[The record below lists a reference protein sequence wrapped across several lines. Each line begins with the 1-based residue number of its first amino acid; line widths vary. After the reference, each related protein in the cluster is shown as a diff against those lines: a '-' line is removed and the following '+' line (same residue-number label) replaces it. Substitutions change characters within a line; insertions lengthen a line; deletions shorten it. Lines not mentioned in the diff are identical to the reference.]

1 MQRMGQK
8 FRRFLTLSIGGAYVL
23 AQRENLE
30 FEMTELATTETFRRL
45 DDEVAMVS
53 GSVFSG
59 GGIGDVGIEWGL
71 GIPVLAA
78 CELVPS
84 RAELIRTNFPKTE
97 VFEGDAWKLAS
108 AYVQFMKK
116 KLGGLR
122 PWLITL
128 SPPCQGMSANGAGRI
143 SSAIRSGNRP
153 QEDERNRLVLPGLEI
168 VEALQPDWFLLENVR
183 RMENTVIRNEHGEPE
198 NILSLLARRLHP
210 LGYVIRSAI
219 LDFRRYGV
227 PHHRERLITVGCRLP
242 SVTKIY
248 PPVKDIFFDQPTE
261 LHPVVT
267 HGGPDLP
274 PPVTMREAI
283 GQLPALDALDK
294 PIDPDDCY
302 HRVPQWNDR
311 QYYWMKHT
319 PEGGTAFDNHQCPA
333 CGQDAHSSE
342 VVTCRSCSK
351 PLPKPT
357 VRNNGSSRLVR
368 GFRTSYRRMRWDRP
382 ANTLT
387 MNSGVI
393 SSDVKGHPE
402 QHRVLSLREILLLGT
417 LDHPRWKKRY
427 RFEGVPFGRPVSG
440 LDFSPRL
447 VRQVIGES
455 IPPLAMM
462 RIVERLV
469 ELDERL

>member
-1 MQRMGQK
+1 MGSNKAKQAIDH
-8 FRRFLTLSIGGAYVL
+8 S
-23 AQRENLE
+23 
-30 FEMTELATTETFRRL
+30 FRRL
-45 DDEVAMVS
+45 DDGVALVS
-53 GSVFSG
+53 ASVFSG

-78 CELVPS
+78 CEIVPS
-84 RAELIRTNFPKTE
+84 RAELIRQNFPDTK
-97 VFEGDAWKLAS
+97 VFEGDVWKLAP
-108 AYVQFMKK
+108 AYTQFIHQ

-143 SSAIRSGNRP
+143 SSAIRTGNRP
-153 QEDERNRLVLPGLEI
+153 KEDERNRLVLPGIEI
-168 VEALQPDWFLLENVR
+168 VETLQPDWFLLENVR

-198 NILSLLARRLHP
+198 NILDLLARRLHP
-210 LGYVIRSAI
+210 LGYVLRSAI
-219 LDFRRYGV
+219 LDFRNYGV
-227 PHHRERLITVGCRLP
+227 PHHRERLITVGCRIP
-242 SVTKIY
+242 SIAKKI
-248 PPVKDIFFDQPTE
+248 PPAADVFFEEPTE
-261 LHPVVT
+261 LHPVPT
-267 HGGPDLP
+267 HGGSDLP
-274 PPVTMREAI
+274 PPVTLREAI
-283 GQLPALDALDK
+283 GKLPPLDASHNFA
-294 PIDPDDCY
+294 DPNDPY
-302 HRVPQWNDR
+302 HRVPRWNDR
-311 QYYWMKHT
+311 QYFWMKHT

-333 CGQDAHSSE
+333 CGKDAHASE
-342 VVTCRSCSK
+342 VVTCRACSK

-357 VRNNGSSRLVR
+357 VSNNGSSRLVR
-368 GFRTSYRRMRWDRP
+368 GFRTSYRRMKWDQP

-417 LDHPRWKKRY
+417 LDHPRWKQRY
-427 RFEGVPFGRPVSG
+427 RFEDIPFGRPVSG

-462 RIVERLV
+462 RIVERLAQ
-469 ELDERL
+469 LDGRF